1 MGQQFFLSLYE
12 DSTKKYSHIDFMF
25 GKLGE
30 IASNNERWVWG
41 YILNRPLRVG
51 FIGDASDR
59 YYNEENEEDYDNEE
73 DCDNDNEEDCDT
85 DNEEDCDTDNE
96 EDCNTDNEEDCDT
109 DNEEDCDTDNEED
122 CDTDNEDYGVASEL
136 PSFESDCAGEL
147 ELGETTSDVGWTGYL
162 INHTKQVYF
171 DVSAYYEA
179 SRIGDYS
186 LDPLP
191 ILTASGHAASL
202 FWEGF
207 SNGTAFSLLGS
218 WFTDVIEWSKTRP
231 ADMDELKDLEFMEIY
246 PFDFH
251 RIWGVTPDNYL
262 ADRKGQTFYSRKDI
276 GLFFISISPGKI
288 KHLVIEDDKRISI
301 QTELIPDPGVALKHD
316 GKSVSFLDE
325 DGNKFEGFRHE
336 WFGNA
341 YILDRH
347 GNKISCDEWLHSRPR
362 TSA

>member
-12 DSTKKYSHIDFMF
+12 DSTKKYSHIGFMF

-30 IASNNERWVWG
+30 IASNSKHRKWG

-51 FIGDASDR
+51 FIGDESDR
-59 YYNEENEEDYDNEE
+59 YYKEENEEDFDNY
-73 DCDNDNEEDCDT
+73 NK
-85 DNEEDCDTDNE
+85 
-96 EDCNTDNEEDCDT
+96 
-109 DNEEDCDTDNEED
+109 
-122 CDTDNEDYGVASEL
+122 DYGVASLL

-171 DVSAYYEA
+171 DVSAYYKA
-179 SRIGDYS
+179 SWIGDFS

-202 FWEGF
+202 FGNGF

-231 ADMDELKDLEFMEIY
+231 ADMDELKGLEFMEIY
-246 PFDFH
+246 LSDFYK
-251 RIWGVTPDNYL
+251 IWGVTPDNYL
-262 ADRKGQTFYSRKDI
+262 ADSKGQTLYSRKDI
-276 GLFFISISPGKI
+276 GLFFVVISPVKR
-288 KHLVIEDDKRISI
+288 KYLVTEDDKRISI
-301 QTELIPDPGVALKHD
+301 QSELVPDPGVVLKYD

-325 DGNKFEGFRHE
+325 DGSKFEGFRHE

-347 GNKISCDEWLHSRPR
+347 GNKISCDEWLRSRPR
-362 TSA
+362 NSA

>member
-12 DSTKKYSHIDFMF
+12 DSTNKYSHIGFMF

-30 IASNNERWVWG
+30 IASNSKRRKWG

-51 FIGDASDR
+51 FIGDESER
-59 YYNEENEEDYDNEE
+59 YYKGVNEE
-73 DCDNDNEEDCDT
+73 DCDN
-85 DNEEDCDTDNE
+85 
-96 EDCNTDNEEDCDT
+96 
-109 DNEEDCDTDNEED
+109 
-122 CDTDNEDYGVASEL
+122 DNEDYGVASEL
-136 PSFESDCAGEL
+136 PSFESDCAGDL

-162 INHTKQVYF
+162 INHTQQVYF

-179 SRIGDYS
+179 SRIGEFS

-207 SNGTAFSLLGS
+207 SNGTAYSLLGS
-218 WFTDVIEWSKTRP
+218 WFTDVVEWSEIRP

-246 PFDFH
+246 PSDFYK
-251 RIWGVTPDNYL
+251 IWGVTPDNYL
-262 ADRKGQTFYSRKDI
+262 ADNKGQTFYSRKDI
-276 GLFFISISPGKI
+276 GLFFVTISPAKM
-288 KHLVIEDDKRISI
+288 KHRVSRDGRTVNIQPELV
-301 QTELIPDPGVALKHD
+301 PDPGVSFKHD
-316 GKSVSFLDE
+316 GKYVTFLNE
-325 DGNKFEGFRHE
+325 DGSKFESIRHE

-347 GNKISCDEWLHSRPR
+347 GNKIYFDDWHDEQS
-362 TSA
+362 

>member
-12 DSTKKYSHIDFMF
+12 DATKKYGHIDFSL
-25 GKLGE
+25 GKLVE
-30 IASNNERWVWG
+30 IASNSKRKDWG
-41 YILNRPLRVG
+41 HILNRPLRVG

-73 DCDNDNEEDCDT
+73 DCDNDNEEDY
-85 DNEEDCDTDNE
+85 
-96 EDCNTDNEEDCDT
+96 
-109 DNEEDCDTDNEED
+109 
-122 CDTDNEDYGVASEL
+122 DNEDYGVASLL

-179 SRIGDYS
+179 SRIGEFS

-202 FWEGF
+202 FREGF
-207 SNGTAFSLLGS
+207 SNGSAYSLLGS

-231 ADMDELKDLEFMEIY
+231 ADMDELKGLEFREIH
-246 PFDFH
+246 PFDYYK
-251 RIWGVTPDNYL
+251 IWGVTPDNYL
-262 ADRKGQTFYSRKDI
+262 ADRNGQTFYSRKVL
-276 GLFFISISPGKI
+276 GYLFHVISPTKR
-288 KHLVIEDDKRISI
+288 KYLVIKDDKGIRIQS
-301 QTELIPDPGVALKHD
+301 ELVPDPGVVLKHD
-316 GKSVSFLDE
+316 GKSASFINE
-325 DGNKFEGFRHE
+325 DGSKFEGFRHE

-341 YILDRH
+341 YILDRR
-347 GNKISCDEWLHSRPR
+347 GNKVSCDEWLRSRPR
-362 TSA
+362 NSA